1 LQFFNSYL
9 AEEKILNMRHVLPNG
24 SLVRLSPISRSLF
37 QPIQCLIDAPT
48 MQITEMSPALQQ
60 AVPFLHAAG

>member
-1 LQFFNSYL
+1 
-9 AEEKILNMRHVLPNG
+9 MRHVLPNG

-37 QPIQCLIDAPT
+37 QPIQCLIDAQT